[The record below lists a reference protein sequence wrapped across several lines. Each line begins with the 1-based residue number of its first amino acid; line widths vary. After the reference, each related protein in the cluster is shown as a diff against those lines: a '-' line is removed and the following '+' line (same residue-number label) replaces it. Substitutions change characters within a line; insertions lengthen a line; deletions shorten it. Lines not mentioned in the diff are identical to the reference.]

1 MRLTAWTVLRYPK
14 KTMPKI
20 IEWLFMLQRHQL
32 IRWGRPASV
41 VTIGVGLVAI
51 FAALYGAWFTEA
63 RLEPLLAS
71 NRALDRKNITSIAKI
86 EDLRAY
92 SLRSQ
97 ERYASVEGGSIRL
110 IGCSLV
116 ALASLGVFSLSYG
129 VLYLR
134 ARQLALEVD
143 QAKSSNGQ
151 G

>member
-1 MRLTAWTVLRYPK
+1 MRRFV
-14 KTMPKI
+14 
-20 IEWLFMLQRHQL
+20 EWLFMLQRHQL
-32 IRWGRPASV
+32 IRWGRPCAV
-41 VTIGVGLVAI
+41 FTIGVGLACVV
-51 FAALYGAWFTEA
+51 AALCGAWFMEA
-63 RLEPLLAS
+63 RLEPLLSS
-71 NRALDRKNITSIAKI
+71 NRDLDRKNITSIANI

-116 ALASLGVFSLSYG
+116 AVASLGVFSLSYG

-143 QAKSSNGQ
+143 QAERSRASDESSLN
-151 G
+151 